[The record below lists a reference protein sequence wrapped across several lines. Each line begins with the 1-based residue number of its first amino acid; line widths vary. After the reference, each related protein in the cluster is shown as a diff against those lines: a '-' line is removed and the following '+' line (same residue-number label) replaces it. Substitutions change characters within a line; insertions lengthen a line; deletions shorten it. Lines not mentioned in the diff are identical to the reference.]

1 MNNPYHY
8 VVEDSTKGCFVS
20 SFDAPIVNLHT
31 KDVIKHLKENN
42 TDVNPEHIY
51 KVLVYDNAIF
61 RNCFYFDGA
70 DVLGRHYESN
80 YSTIDEDE
88 YECD

>member
-1 MNNPYHY
+1 MDNRYHY

-20 SFDAPIVNLHT
+20 SFDAPIINLRA

-51 KVLVYDNAIF
+51 RVLVYDNAIF
-61 RNCFYFDGA
+61 QNCFYFDGA
-70 DVLGRHYESN
+70 DVLGRYESN
-80 YSTIDEDE
+80 YIIDEDE
-88 YECD
+88 YECDD